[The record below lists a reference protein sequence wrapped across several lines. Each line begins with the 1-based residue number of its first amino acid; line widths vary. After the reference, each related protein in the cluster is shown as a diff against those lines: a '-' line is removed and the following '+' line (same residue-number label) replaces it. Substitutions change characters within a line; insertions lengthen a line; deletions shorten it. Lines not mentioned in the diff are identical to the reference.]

1 MSDMNWF
8 PKRWPP
14 THPDWIQL
22 YSLATPNGQKIGIA
36 LEEMELDYDAHL
48 INIGD
53 NDQFDED
60 YLRISPNGKIPTLID
75 PNGPDGKQI
84 LLMES
89 GAILWYLAEKTGK
102 FLPQGVAEK
111 YDVMQWL
118 LFQVGHI
125 GPMFGQFG
133 HFYKYAKGKTADSYA
148 VERYTNEAK
157 RLLTVL
163 DKRLANSAY
172 VAGSSLTIA
181 DFATMPWVSGLSFYD
196 DAEAFLNVA
205 SYQHVTRWKDGMM
218 ARPAIQKGIKVC
230 GF

>member
-1 MSDMNWF
+1 MTDSPWF
-8 PKRWPP
+8 PKRWAP
-14 THPDWIQL
+14 THPNWIQL
-22 YSLATPNGQKIGIA
+22 YSLATSNGQKIGIA
-36 LEEMELDYDAHL
+36 LEEMGLDYDAHL

-102 FLPQGVAEK
+102 FLPKSAAEK
-111 YDVMQWL
+111 YEVMQWL
-118 LFQVGHI
+118 LFQVGHV

-133 HFYKYAKGKTADSYA
+133 HFYKYAKGKTTDSYA
-148 VERYTNEAK
+148 VNRYTNEAK
-157 RLLTVL
+157 RLLAVL
-163 DKRLANSAY
+163 DKRLAASPY
-172 VAGSSLTIA
+172 IAGKHLTIA
-181 DFATMPWVSGLSFYD
+181 DFAIMPWVNGLSHYND
-196 DAEAFLNVA
+196 SETFLDVA
-205 SYQHVTRWKDGMM
+205 SYKHVVAWKEDIM
-218 ARPAIQKGIKVC
+218 ARPAVQRGIQVC